1 MTQGLTKIVALL
13 LAATSIS
20 FVPVAANTPQQ
31 EEDDQSSYDSIVVT
45 GTKMNVRQGGAQDIK
60 HFRDVASD
68 VGMPRPE
75 SLTVEGLM
83 GEHDL
88 TLPASAKCAQ
98 LFCLVG
104 EAMEARLLGRN
115 DDKLFVGLGF
125 ASNVD
130 AATWKR
136 DPINLVAVVDQ
147 SGSMDGE
154 PLDLVRQSLTRMVGQ
169 MRAGDRISIILYG
182 DDAHVFLK
190 PTDLASNRGKI
201 LDAIASIESQGS
213 TNMESGLKLGYETAF
228 NDLAKFKGATRLML
242 FTDEQPNVGAT
253 DAGSFM
259 GMAEDASKRGV
270 GLTTIGVGVQYDGA
284 LATQIGS
291 VRGGN
296 LFFISSPED
305 VASTFDKQLDTMVSQ
320 IAHDVKMTI
329 APVSGYKISGIFGV
343 PADVMTEAPDGAVTV
358 TVPTAFFSTNG
369 GGVFVSMARAGD
381 RAHLPAATLAPD
393 AALLDVSLSFVDA
406 RDGKP
411 GRDRVTVT
419 PPTTQAS
426 AALRKG
432 HLLVDEYLVLQQA
445 SLAFHSKNEPKT
457 AFSLLKDLSTRLETS
472 DLDGL
477 KPEKKLVGDM
487 LARAAFYSGYGGE
500 APKAIKHLT
509 AMGTWEITGVTGMED
524 LQRGDRLEFTDERE
538 MLTYRKKEGLDS
550 YDDSED
556 FQINAREIHLVD
568 SKLVFKYRTKGD
580 RMELSIND
588 NKGQSRIILKKVAE
602 DANP

>member
-20 FVPVAANTPQQ
+20 FVPVAASTPQQ

-296 LFFISSPED
+296 LFFISSPQD

-320 IAHDVKMTI
+320 VAHDVRMTI
-329 APVSGYKISGIFGV
+329 APVNGYKISGIFGV

-369 GGVFVSMARAGD
+369 GGVFVSMARASD

-393 AALLDVSLSFVDA
+393 AALLDVSLSYVDA
-406 RDGKP
+406 RDGKL
-411 GRDRVTVT
+411 GKDRVTVT
-419 PPTTQAS
+419 PPTEQAS

-457 AFSLLKDLSTRLETS
+457 AYSLLKDLSTRLETS

>member
-1 MTQGLTKIVALL
+1 MKQGLSKVAAIL
-13 LAATSIS
+13 LAATAFAII
-20 FVPVAANTPQQ
+20 PAAANTPQQ
-31 EEDDQSSYDSIVVT
+31 TQDDETSDQEIVVT
-45 GTKMNVRQGGAQDIK
+45 SSMRVRQGGAQDIK

-88 TLPASAKCAQ
+88 TLPASATCKQ

-104 EAMEARLLGRN
+104 ESMGANLTGRG

-136 DPINLVAVVDQ
+136 DPLNLVAVVDQ

-169 MRAGDRISIILYG
+169 MRAGDRISVILYG
-182 DDAHVFLK
+182 DDSHVFLK

-201 LDAIASIESQGS
+201 LSAIAAISSEGS
-213 TNMESGLKLGYETAF
+213 TNMEAGLKLGYETAF
-228 NDLAKFKGATRLML
+228 ADLAKFKGTTRVML
-242 FTDEQPNVGAT
+242 FTDEQPNVGDTSAS
-253 DAGSFM
+253 SFM
-259 GMAEDASKRGV
+259 GMAEDASKRGI
-270 GLTTIGVGVQYDGA
+270 GLTTIGVGVQYDGE

-329 APVSGYKISGIFGV
+329 APVNGYKISGIFGV
-343 PADVMTEAPDGAVTV
+343 PADVMKEAPDGAITV

-369 GGVFVSMARAGD
+369 GGLFVSMARASD
-381 RAHLPAATLAPD
+381 RAYLPAATLAPD
-393 AALLDVSLSFVDA
+393 AAVLDVSLSFVDA
-406 RDGKP
+406 RDGRP
-411 GRDRVTVT
+411 GQDRVAVA
-419 PPTTQAS
+419 PPSGQGS

-432 HLLVDEYLVLQQA
+432 QLLVDEYLVLQQA
-445 SLAFHSKNEPKT
+445 SVAFHTKNEPKT
-457 AFSLLKDLSTRLETS
+457 AYSLLKDLSNRLETS
-472 DLDGL
+472 ELDGL

-509 AMGTWEITGVTGMED
+509 AMGTWEITGVSGMED
-524 LQRGDRLEFTDERE
+524 LRRGDRLEFTDERE

-556 FQINAREIHLVD
+556 FQINDREIHLVD
-568 SKLVFKYRTKGD
+568 SKLVFKYRTTGD
-580 RMELSIND
+580 RMVMSIND
-588 NKGQSRIILKKVAE
+588 NTGDSRIILKKVAE
-602 DANP
+602 EANP

>member
-20 FVPVAANTPQQ
+20 FVPATANTPQQ
-31 EEDDQSSYDSIVVT
+31 EEDDAANDEMIVVT
-45 GTKMNVRQGGAQDIK
+45 GSMRVRQGGAQDIK

-104 EAMEARLLGRN
+104 ETMEARLSGRS

-201 LDAIASIESQGS
+201 LSAIASIESQGS
-213 TNMESGLKLGYETAF
+213 TNMESGLKLGYDTAF
-228 NDLAKFKGATRLML
+228 TDLTKFKGATRLML

-253 DAGSFM
+253 DATSFM

-270 GLTTIGVGVQYDGA
+270 GLTNIGVGVQYDGA

-320 IAHDVKMTI
+320 LAHDVRMTI
-329 APVSGYKISGIFGV
+329 APVNGYKISGIFGV
-343 PADVMTEAPDGAVTV
+343 PADVMTEAPDGAITV

-369 GGVFVSMARAGD
+369 GGVFVSMARASD
-381 RAHLPAATLAPD
+381 RAHLPAAALAPD
-393 AALLDVSLSFVDA
+393 AALLDVSLSYVDA

-411 GRDRVTVT
+411 GQDRVTVT
-419 PPTTQAS
+419 PPTAQAS

-445 SLAFHSKNEPKT
+445 SMAFHAKNEPKT
-457 AFSLLKDLSTRLETS
+457 AFSLLKDLSTRIDAS

-538 MLTYRKKEGLDS
+538 MLTFRKKEGLDS

-556 FQINAREIHLVD
+556 FQINDREIHLVD

-580 RMELSIND
+580 RMVLSIND
-588 NKGQSRIILKKVAE
+588 NTGRSQIVLKKIAE